1 MIVRD
6 ADDVIDATLQSVVS
20 LADEIVVADTGS
32 ADGTR
37 ERLGRSPVRLLEIP
51 WSDDFSAARNECA
64 RHAQGDWVLWL
75 DAGESF
81 TTDAARQLGEFV
93 ANRADPTR
101 AYMLLVHI
109 PHSPAS
115 IAGEQVAQV
124 RLVPNHPAIKFRGR
138 VRESLLPSVESVG
151 LTVEGLPWRIGRPV
165 QDHDPDRKRRKAQ
178 RNLRLADQQI
188 AEEGPVARLLNCK
201 ADALQILDEATAAAR
216 YYSSAIQTAEPGTP
230 ELLEAYYGLLTA
242 LDGCD
247 ESREQQLTICL
258 KALEAFPLDVQ
269 LLCAMGGY
277 LQSQDRLD
285 LAARAYQ
292 SAYRHGQIDPQVW
305 HLDEIKEIAA
315 VCYGLTLQRQNNDDM
330 AQRALEEA
338 LRAYPQSERICR
350 QLMELHIK
358 HGRIDAALSLVEQLP
373 DASAEHDSLR
383 SAIRGAC
390 LANQNNWPAAKAYLQ
405 AAFRAGSRDPICLRW
420 YIVTLLSVG
429 DPSLAKNALEE
440 WKKVDPASTKLQQY
454 LNQATSRAMDRTA
467 QVRVDPAG
475 QTATEPAARRR
486 GVPANDGSSVPD
498 PPSLW

>member
-6 ADDVIDATLQSVVS
+6 AEEVIDSTLRSVVS

-32 ADGTR
+32 TDGTLQ
-37 ERLGRSPVRLLEIP
+37 RLGRSPVRLLQIP

-64 RHAQGDWVLWL
+64 SHAQGDWVLWL
-75 DAGESF
+75 DAGEYF
-81 TTDAARQLGEFV
+81 TADAARQLREFV
-93 ANRADPTR
+93 AKRADPTR
-101 AYMLLVHI
+101 AYMLLVHV
-109 PHSPAS
+109 PAS
-115 IAGEQVAQV
+115 PEGIAGEQMAQI
-124 RLVPNHPAIKFRGR
+124 RLVPNHAAMKFHGR
-138 VRESLLPSVESVG
+138 VRESLLSSVQSLG
-151 LTVEGLPWRIGRPV
+151 LAVEGLPWRICRPV
-165 QDHDPDRKRRKAQ
+165 QDHDPEWKRRKAQ
-178 RNLRLADQQI
+178 RNLRLAEQQI
-188 AEEGPVARLLNCK
+188 AEDGPVARLLNCK
-201 ADALQILDEATAAAR
+201 ADALQILNDATAAAR
-216 YYSSAIQTAEPGTP
+216 NYSSAVQTAEPGSS

-258 KALEAFPLDVQ
+258 KALEVFPLDVQ

-315 VCYGLTLQRQNNDDM
+315 VCYSLTLQRQDNDDM
-330 AQRALEEA
+330 ARTALQDA
-338 LRAYPQSERICR
+338 LQANPQSERICR
-350 QLMELHIK
+350 QLIELDIK
-358 HGRIDAALSLVEQLP
+358 HGRIEAALSLAEQLP
-373 DASAEHDSLR
+373 YPSAQRDSLR

-429 DPSLAKNALEE
+429 DPSLARKALDE
-440 WKKVDPASTKLQQY
+440 WKKIDLASTKLHEY
-454 LNQATSRAMDRTA
+454 LEQATNRALDRSA
-467 QVRVDPAG
+467 QVRVDPEQVAP
-475 QTATEPAARRR
+475 EPAARRR
-486 GVPANDGSSVPD
+486 GVPATEGTSVPD
-498 PPSLW
+498 PPKQW